1 VAELS
6 TFLRGTMVLMGAVF
20 LSKLFG
26 FVFRIQFVRIAGEE
40 AVGIYSAAYPAFIF
54 FLSLITLGLPIA
66 VAKITAELHAGKKH
80 AEIQALMRKV
90 WKLTWLSIII
100 FGPILFFTIP
110 YVATSLLENAAIS
123 KTLYIGLL
131 TIPIAAFGGIL
142 KGYFQG
148 LAKVEETAWSQLI
161 EQFFRIAL
169 ITWLLPYVVNQSS
182 PASTAAAAMSLAL
195 LAELASFLYLWYKY
209 KRVKQISEKGV
220 TYPTT
225 PILEVALPSAG
236 SRLFGSFTWFLEPIV
251 FIKALAVAGVT
262 AVAATNLYGMISAVY
277 IPLLLFPAFIPYA
290 LSIVLVPAVSD
301 ARARSNRVMLQER
314 VSLAMRVSAITGCFA
329 ATIFYLH
336 GEHIVRVLFH
346 VTEGKGYMEL
356 LAPVFFFYY
365 IQSPLHAILQAMH
378 EAKAA
383 MMNSIYGGLGKL
395 FVMFVLASQVGI
407 EEKGAILAIGFGVC
421 LTSFLHMAT
430 LRQKKEAGI
439 GFSFFAIP
447 YLLFII
453 VTILRPVIWPLA
465 EMPWVADSFITGLL
479 VLAGLIVFG
488 QLRFSDVRL
497 LRKLIKKT

>member
-1 VAELS
+1 MS
-6 TFLRGTMVLMGAVF
+6 TFLRGTLVLMGAVF

-40 AVGIYSAAYPAFIF
+40 AVGIYTAAYPAFIF
-54 FLSLITLGLPIA
+54 FLSLIQLGLPIG
-66 VAKITAELHAGKKH
+66 VAKITAELHAKKKD
-80 AEIQALMRKV
+80 AEIQALMRIV
-90 WKLTWLSIII
+90 WRLTWLSIII
-100 FGPILFFTIP
+100 FGPLYYFAIP
-110 YVATSLLENAAIS
+110 YVANNLLENPAMA
-123 KTLYIGLL
+123 KTLIVGLL
-131 TIPIAAFGGIL
+131 TIPIAAFSGIL

-148 LAKVEETAWSQLI
+148 LAKIEETAWSQLI
-161 EQFFRIAL
+161 EQFFRIGL
-169 ITWLLPYVVNQSS
+169 VTLLLPYVVTQSS
-182 PASTAAAAMSLAL
+182 PASTAAAAMVMAL
-195 LAELASFLYLWYKY
+195 IAELVSFLYLWFKY
-209 KRVKQISEKGV
+209 KRVKKNNDQSV
-220 TYPTT
+220 TYPIT
-225 PILEVALPSAG
+225 PILQVSLPSSG
-236 SRLFGSFTWFLEPIV
+236 SRLFGSFTWFLEPII
-251 FIKALAVAGVT
+251 FIKALAVAGIG
-262 AVAATNLYGMISAVY
+262 AVAATNLYGIISGVF

-301 ARARSNRVMLQER
+301 ARARANRPMLQER

-346 VTEGKGYMEL
+346 VTDGKGYMAL

-395 FVMFVLASQVGI
+395 FVMFVLASQPGI

-430 LRQKKEAGI
+430 LRQKKEAGL
-439 GFSFFAIP
+439 GFTFFAIP

-453 VTILRPVIWPLA
+453 VTILRPVLWPLG
-465 EMPWVADSFITGLL
+465 EVPWLADSFITGLIL
-479 VLAGLIVFG
+479 LAGLLVFR
-488 QLRFSDVRL
+488 QIHFSDIRL
-497 LRKLIKKT
+497 IRKLIKKS